1 MTSNADSRGA
11 QFRAPGSSAKRSA
24 LEERW
29 ARRMSAGPGD
39 DAPFPAMEIM
49 RAIKITTSELAA
61 SRTRTGGRRTPPGQD
76 KETRPASPV
85 QGSGGWREAGLSKGR
100 TRSVALGDGRSA
112 SGRDDRHRAAE
123 SSAQSRSQRPGS
135 PRADRERN
143 RRLGRQKSST
153 GGGNH
158 SRSQDRRTAEIG
170 REAGLSRG
178 STSHAR
184 ENKQTIRKGKSSAS
198 DGIIHAIK
206 LARRWSVASSGRA
219 PRRRRPASHRRTT
232 AQPPQ
237 RLENRAKLRTRIR
250 PLKRS
255 RLQPRQA
262 PRAGPSPAG
271 RRRHRPA
278 KRAPSPARRRPR

>member
-49 RAIKITTSELAA
+49 RAIKIAAQPKSETERAPEGDQE
-61 SRTRTGGRRTPPGQD
+61 R
-76 KETRPASPV
+76 
-85 QGSGGWREAGLSKGR
+85 GWEE
-100 TRSVALGDGRSA
+100 GRSA
-112 SGRDDRHRAAE
+112 SAE
-123 SSAQSRSQRPGS
+123 TIASE
-135 PRADRERN
+135 PR
-143 RRLGRQKSST
+143 
-153 GGGNH
+153 NH
-158 SRSQDRRTAEIG
+158 SRNQDRRTAEIG